1 MLPLRKLITASE
13 FCESGGTGRRA
24 RLRGVWFFHTGSSP
38 VSRTKATA
46 LQWLF
51 YFITAFECLSF
62 PSRRASLRVKINRC
76 YFIPAG
82 MAELVDAL
90 DSGSSEFTLIQVQ
103 VLLPAPYRVFITK
116 VMNTRYFFAYNFLFG
131 AGFLLF
137 FFCYAVV
144 GR

>member
-103 VLLPAPYRVFITK
+103 VLLPAPNSRNPNPKPVGEGF
-116 VMNTRYFFAYNFLFG
+116 
-131 AGFLLF
+131 GFLL
-137 FFCYAVV
+137 YIEDSPKISRIPKNSL
-144 GR
+144 GQ

>member
-90 DSGSSEFTLIQVQ
+90 DSGSSGGSPVKVRVLSGAPNKALQVNCLQ
-103 VLLPAPYRVFITK
+103 GLTGFMMYSC
-116 VMNTRYFFAYNFLFG
+116 FG
-131 AGFLLF
+131 FDATPEDW
-137 FFCYAVV
+137 
-144 GR
+144 

>member
-103 VLLPAPYRVFITK
+103 VLLPAPEK
-116 VMNTRYFFAYNFLFG
+116 NNTNPRDNLEFV
-131 AGFLLF
+131 LF
-137 FFCYAVV
+137 FTRDYFGVQIK
-144 GR
+144 R

>member
-90 DSGSSEFTLIQVQ
+90 DSGSSDRKVVEVQ
-103 VLLPAPYRVFITK
+103 VLSSALKRLIE
-116 VMNTRYFFAYNFLFG
+116 R
-131 AGFLLF
+131 
-137 FFCYAVV
+137 
-144 GR
+144 